1 MESETVTPHMLDI
14 ENIHA
19 DQKFKNIHSSDLQH
33 KSTTTTNKATA
44 MLCHQEHE
52 NHEEQQETRFRNLVM
67 HGTCP
72 LSSPRIMT
80 PPPDSSTIMSPVI
93 ISLPPVSV
101 SSPSNV
107 KITLHAA
114 AAEAAAAA
122 HVQSPHKNASA
133 AKIGNGYTGAV
144 SMSPNYANFFD
155 AIGGGYTEESDKYAE
170 ISCNESNFSAKSYVD
185 RKKSTDSPKRYY
197 HPLYAHG
204 ICGWPGCEI
213 DVNDFAIFVK

>member
-67 HGTCP
+67 H
-72 LSSPRIMT
+72 
-80 PPPDSSTIMSPVI
+80 
-93 ISLPPVSV
+93 VSV